1 MDIWKKNFISTFHLF
16 CVCKFTSLALF
27 LKSFDIVCNATDTAH
42 KMLFFPSHKVQ
53 CQGGKIILCWMVWCF
68 HEKIIWQSCQQF
80 SFLQIKKCREICTIY
95 VKKCK
100 CMYFTDDLIWN
111 SIFLKSNTVGKN
123 FEKSAIEGRC
133 LQFCLKEKKIR
144 FFLKNDFSWD
154 HYSTTHIRE
163 FFKNYNLCCTDIAIS
178 KKFVKTHIIV
188 VALFL
193 PCLTHGEQVS
203 VTC

>member
-133 LQFCLKEKKIR
+133 LQFCLKEKKLN
-144 FFLKNDFSWD
+144 FFKKNDFSWD
-154 HYSTTHIRE
+154 HYSINHSYTRIFLKWQFMLYCYCHFKKIRE
-163 FFKNYNLCCTDIAIS
+163 NTHNCCCTIS
-178 KKFVKTHIIV
+178 SMFDPWW
-188 VALFL
+188 A
-193 PCLTHGEQVS
+193 S
-203 VTC
+203 

>member
-1 MDIWKKNFISTFHLF
+1 M
-16 CVCKFTSLALF
+16 
-27 LKSFDIVCNATDTAH
+27 CNATDTAH

-123 FEKSAIEGRC
+123 FEKSAIKGRC

-144 FFLKNDFSWD
+144 FFFLKMILVEIIIQPLIYENFL
-154 HYSTTHIRE
+154 
-163 FFKNYNLCCTDIAIS
+163 KIAIY
-178 KKFVKTHIIV
+178 V
-188 VALFL
+188 VLIL
-193 PCLTHGEQVS
+193 PFQKNSWKHT
-203 VTC
+203 